1 MTNDAAMQ
9 FEMTNRPAMQAIDP
23 ALIYK
28 QPTFTKALHLC
39 QTLSGKDDAQFYGA
53 TGVVKDQAQWSRI
66 MGQAGS
72 ANFPQ
77 DKLNL
82 FMDVAENEAPMLWL
96 LHSRNYDIT
105 TLRHVE
111 TQTEMRLRI
120 ALEELKRER
129 MEREIER
136 RIFKEI
142 RAT

>member
-1 MTNDAAMQ
+1 MQ
-9 FEMTNRPAMQAIDP
+9 HELTIRPVMHVIDP

-28 QPTFTKALHLC
+28 QASFSRALNLC

-53 TGVVKDQAQWSRI
+53 NGVVKDQAQWSRI

-96 LHSRNYDIT
+96 LHSRGYDIT

-111 TQTEMRLRI
+111 TQTERRLRLAVE
-120 ALEELKRER
+120 ALEAER
-129 MEREIER
+129 VKNRVLVDALHG
-136 RIFKEI
+136 RI
-142 RAT
+142 A